1 MTIKSSH
8 IFLQGRPLLLRRRRS
23 RPLLF
28 PAGSSADSFT
38 ARWEASWA
46 GLKNTMTQTA
56 LEIL

>member
-1 MTIKSSH
+1 MTIKSCH
-8 IFLQGRPLLLRRRRS
+8 IFLQGHTAPAISCAVATAAGRVSFS
-23 RPLLF
+23 R
-28 PAGSSADSFT
+28 FT